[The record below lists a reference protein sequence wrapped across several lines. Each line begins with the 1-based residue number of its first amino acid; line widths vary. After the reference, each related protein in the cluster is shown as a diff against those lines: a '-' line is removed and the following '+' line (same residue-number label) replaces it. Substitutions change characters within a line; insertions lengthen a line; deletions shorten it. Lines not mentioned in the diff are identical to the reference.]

1 MSIHIN
7 EIKNDKIPNLKP
19 IREIMSIQIPDII
32 DGVPNRNGFIWVLA
46 GSGGSGKSSLLLNF
60 FKSEKLYKNK
70 FSNIFYI
77 CPESSFLSVENHPFS
92 KHDPEK
98 IFHEL
103 NSETLETIYDRL
115 NEIKKENAECEPED
129 YQYNICIFDDVAD
142 KCKDAEVLK
151 MLNKMLIKARHISCA
166 FVFVVQSYYLYP
178 KICRKQ
184 ITNITIFKPKNA
196 EEWDSITKELLHMK
210 KDNGLILYD
219 YVFSEPYNHLDID
232 TVNDKL
238 YKNFNLLE
246 ISK

>member
-19 IREIMSIQIPDII
+19 IKEIMSIQIPDII
-32 DGVPNRNGFIWVLA
+32 DGIPNRNGFIWVLA

-115 NEIKKENAECEPED
+115 NEIKKEKVGIWDPQEFPHSGVKVIHA
-129 YQYNICIFDDVAD
+129 ATTT
-142 KCKDAEVLK
+142 LK
-151 MLNKMLIKARHISCA
+151 KES
-166 FVFVVQSYYLYP
+166 
-178 KICRKQ
+178 
-184 ITNITIFKPKNA
+184 
-196 EEWDSITKELLHMK
+196 ESI
-210 KDNGLILYD
+210 
-219 YVFSEPYNHLDID
+219 PP
-232 TVNDKL
+232 
-238 YKNFNLLE
+238 
-246 ISK
+246 